1 MNTRRIG
8 KITSVDSFRI
18 VVELDDNL
26 KSLFKNGFNDIYE
39 IARINSYVII
49 PVGSD
54 KIVAIVTRV
63 KVQDETEIERNH
75 GAITLPKSKRYLVA
89 TMIGTIQGNNI
100 YLQGVYNYPILGN
113 PVWYVVKDDLD
124 KIFDTKEDSDVIDF
138 EKDYFL
144 PIGTSPS
151 FSDYKIKIN
160 PDRFFGKHA
169 AILGNTGSGKSCT
182 VSSIIQTLFRFP
194 FPVQKEKKGGEKEI
208 ITKNLENAHF
218 VIFDT
223 NGEYK
228 KAFCFD
234 KNNPYTER
242 SIVNSFYIDKDGM
255 KIPYWF
261 MNFDDFDYLFEPSS
275 GTQAPLLKS
284 ALGLAKER
292 TEESI
297 TQGIDSYVEKGI
309 MSLLDAS
316 PDDIKKKKCKSEYG
330 NWNWQQNNQIKQLS
344 DAISITDGL
353 LGEIKTILL
362 SISQRN
368 TIIEEKAAIKNLRA
382 KYREYL
388 TSENSKKV
396 IQERNID
403 LPIHFSFKELLS
415 RHFDDAIEQS
425 EQSNNKLREYA
436 STLKLR
442 MQSYFNDER
451 IASPLL
457 LKHQEKIENGLAKFL
472 AFVLGDFYKVFSR
485 EEDDLFSKYYKELL
499 PTLKEGKTNQITIID
514 MSLLPYEVLETI
526 TGLVGRLILEF
537 SSRIEPR
544 GSFPMVIVLEE
555 AQNYIP
561 EINRK
566 DRTSISKKIFER
578 IAREGRKYGVSLIVS
593 SQRPSELSK
602 TVLSQCN
609 SFVIH
614 RLQNPEDQK
623 YVRQLVS
630 AANEDILA
638 QLPILPQQHAI
649 IMGDAV
655 RTPVQVRLNNA
666 NPKPDSEN
674 PKFIEKWLMESDEN
688 IPDYK
693 TIAKQWEGIIEK

>member
-75 GAITLPKSKRYLVA
+75 EAITLPKSKRYLVA

-100 YLQGVYNYPILGN
+100 YLQGVYNYPILDN

>member
-26 KSLFKNGFNDIYE
+26 KSLFKSGFNDIYE
-39 IARINSYVII
+39 IARINSYII
-49 PVGSD
+49 VPVGSD
-54 KIVAIVTRV
+54 RIVAIVTRV
-63 KVQDETEIERNH
+63 KVQDGTEIERNH

-89 TMIGTIQGNNI
+89 TMIGTIQGNNT
-100 YLQGVYNYPILGN
+100 YLQGVYNYPILDN

-194 FPVQKEKKGGEKEI
+194 FPVQKEKDDGEKET

-228 KAFCFD
+228 KAFGFD
-234 KNNPYTER
+234 ENNPFTEK
-242 SIVNSFYIDKDGM
+242 SIINSFYIDKDGM

-275 GTQAPLLKS
+275 GTQVPLLKS

-292 TEESI
+292 TDESI

-344 DAISITDGL
+344 DTISITDGL
-353 LGEIKTILL
+353 LGEIKTIL
-362 SISQRN
+362 
-368 TIIEEKAAIKNLRA
+368 
-382 KYREYL
+382 
-388 TSENSKKV
+388 
-396 IQERNID
+396 
-403 LPIHFSFKELLS
+403 
-415 RHFDDAIEQS
+415 
-425 EQSNNKLREYA
+425 
-436 STLKLR
+436 
-442 MQSYFNDER
+442 
-451 IASPLL
+451 
-457 LKHQEKIENGLAKFL
+457 
-472 AFVLGDFYKVFSR
+472 DFYRF
-485 EEDDLFSKYYKELL
+485 DL
-499 PTLKEGKTNQITIID
+499 TD
-514 MSLLPYEVLETI
+514 
-526 TGLVGRLILEF
+526 
-537 SSRIEPR
+537 
-544 GSFPMVIVLEE
+544 
-555 AQNYIP
+555 
-561 EINRK
+561 
-566 DRTSISKKIFER
+566 
-578 IAREGRKYGVSLIVS
+578 
-593 SQRPSELSK
+593 
-602 TVLSQCN
+602 
-609 SFVIH
+609 
-614 RLQNPEDQK
+614 
-623 YVRQLVS
+623 
-630 AANEDILA
+630 
-638 QLPILPQQHAI
+638 
-649 IMGDAV
+649 
-655 RTPVQVRLNNA
+655 
-666 NPKPDSEN
+666 
-674 PKFIEKWLMESDEN
+674 
-688 IPDYK
+688 
-693 TIAKQWEGIIEK
+693 

>member
-75 GAITLPKSKRYLVA
+75 EAITLPKSKRYLVA

-100 YLQGVYNYPILGN
+100 YLQGVYNYPILDN

-388 TSENSKKV
+388 TSENSKK
-396 IQERNID
+396 
-403 LPIHFSFKELLS
+403 K
-415 RHFDDAIEQS
+415 
-425 EQSNNKLREYA
+425 
-436 STLKLR
+436 
-442 MQSYFNDER
+442 
-451 IASPLL
+451 
-457 LKHQEKIENGLAKFL
+457 
-472 AFVLGDFYKVFSR
+472 
-485 EEDDLFSKYYKELL
+485 
-499 PTLKEGKTNQITIID
+499 
-514 MSLLPYEVLETI
+514 
-526 TGLVGRLILEF
+526 
-537 SSRIEPR
+537 
-544 GSFPMVIVLEE
+544 
-555 AQNYIP
+555 
-561 EINRK
+561 
-566 DRTSISKKIFER
+566 
-578 IAREGRKYGVSLIVS
+578 
-593 SQRPSELSK
+593 
-602 TVLSQCN
+602 
-609 SFVIH
+609 
-614 RLQNPEDQK
+614 
-623 YVRQLVS
+623 
-630 AANEDILA
+630 
-638 QLPILPQQHAI
+638 
-649 IMGDAV
+649 
-655 RTPVQVRLNNA
+655 
-666 NPKPDSEN
+666 
-674 PKFIEKWLMESDEN
+674 
-688 IPDYK
+688 
-693 TIAKQWEGIIEK
+693 